1 MNPFRQLALVLL
13 APMAVAGAANASVTH
28 LYSYDPANDASRDA
42 AGPVTLQVRQGL
54 LSVTVVNLRSTVA
67 QATADLR
74 PADVRV
80 LGGGGLAALVPA
92 GGGER
97 DLYEV
102 QKADEGPQLVSALC
116 PGASRA
122 WLAFSRIGMDRDVQ
136 IAVIGAETG
145 KPARLCRVL
154 AYRFHGEW
162 RAPATGPVLRYRDL
176 PQGRF
181 PGSGG

>member
-1 MNPFRQLALVLL
+1 MNSLCGLALVLL
-13 APMAVAGAANASVTH
+13 APVVIAGAAKASVMH

-54 LSVTVVNLRSTVA
+54 LSVTVLNLRSTVA

-74 PADVRV
+74 PADARV
-80 LGGGGLAALVPA
+80 LGGGGLAAMVPA
-92 GGGER
+92 GGAER

-102 QKADEGPQLVSALC
+102 RKSDEGPQLVSALC
-116 PGASRA
+116 PGASRG

-136 IAVIGAETG
+136 IAVIGAATG

-162 RAPATGPVLRYRDL
+162 RAPATGPALRERDL
-176 PQGRF
+176 PHGRF
-181 PGSGG
+181 PGS